1 MGITVKARVLLELGA
16 ELISSD
22 QIAIYELVKNSLDAR
37 ATRIKVCV
45 CITLPR
51 SEYLSIRQKIEQS
64 AKNNQGLSQDTIRQM
79 LDDSMEPTA
88 TQANRDAFL
97 EVALSPS
104 NTDYIQALDAAY
116 IQSNWVEITDDG
128 SGMSFEDLSSVYLTI
143 GTTYRLDDRLHD
155 SDHPV
160 LGEKGIGRL
169 SAVRLGDQLHVLTSK
184 KDDKTL
190 HELKIDWSII
200 KRDPRI
206 DLDEFPAVP
215 NVGPKKNNA
224 SDHGTTI
231 RMSNLTSEWS
241 IEKMESLAKTDFAK
255 LVDPFLTSFS
265 RPNVRLYFNGQSVDI
280 PSFQTRQLTY
290 AHARCSANFAFD
302 TDGKPILSGEVIY
315 KYYGQRKIF
324 SLEGMHLFSALALKG
339 KRPKRGEIFQP
350 ESMLMQQGLANL
362 GPFEMEAHWFNRQK
376 LRLDKPDGYEAALQ
390 WLKHWGGGLLLY
402 RDHYRVYPY
411 AESRDDWLDL
421 DGTALAAQGYK
432 MNRKQL
438 VGAVRISSRGNPH
451 LQDQTNREGLR
462 DTEEK
467 TALIALLRHILV
479 VEFKSY
485 LDAVE
490 GAQDESAAKEFPKLE
505 KRLEEAQKQA
515 LKQIQRLRANL
526 KAPEDISAINIL
538 LARMTD
544 MSEAWE
550 RSKMT
555 VRAYEEDIDKYV
567 HLAGVGLMTEFI
579 FHELARLSA
588 NALKLLQTYKPNN
601 ATENRQLR
609 NLRDQL
615 STLEKRIRV
624 LDPLSTPGRQKRESF
639 DLVQILKDTVE
650 MHEPQFERH
659 GIRVELAGL
668 GKLPVLIKAVRGQL
682 LQIVE
687 NFISNSVYWLKLF
700 ATTMEFEP
708 VISFSIDRAAN
719 TLTILDNGPG
729 IPEDRGEE
737 VFNAFFSTKPAGEG
751 RGMGLYIAKKLAEGN
766 AMKVALAEADEDRI
780 HHGFVVI
787 YGGAKDESS

>member
-22 QIAIYELVKNSLDAR
+22 QIAIYELVKNSLDAQ
-37 ATRIKVCV
+37 ATRIEVHV
-45 CITLPR
+45 RVTMPR
-51 SEYLSIRQKIEQS
+51 SEYLSIRQVLERS
-64 AKNNQGLSQDTIRQM
+64 AQRKESFSRETVRQM
-79 LDDSMEPTA
+79 LKAGMEPTA
-88 TQANRDAFL
+88 AQADRDAFL
-97 EVALSPS
+97 EMALPS
-104 NTDYIQALDAAY
+104 SNADYVQALDAAY
-116 IQSNWVEITDDG
+116 IRFNWVEINDDG
-128 SGMSFEDLSSVYLTI
+128 GGMSFEDLGGVYLTI
-143 GTTYRLDDRLHD
+143 GTTHRLDDRLRGG
-155 SDHPV
+155 DHTV

-184 KDDKTL
+184 KGDRTL
-190 HELKIDWSII
+190 HELKIDWSAI
-200 KRDPRI
+200 KRNPHLN
-206 DLDEFPAVP
+206 LDDFPAAP
-215 NVGPKKNNA
+215 NVGPKKNKA
-224 SDHGTTI
+224 HDHGTII

-241 IEKMESLAKTDFAK
+241 IEKMESVAKTDFAK

-280 PSFQTRQLTY
+280 PSFQTRQLAY
-290 AHARCSANFAFD
+290 AHARCSASFALD
-302 TDGKPILSGEVIY
+302 AGGQPVLSGEVTY
-315 KYYGQRKIF
+315 KSYGQSKTF
-324 SLEGMHLFSALALKG
+324 SLEGMHLLSALTLKG
-339 KRPKRGEIFQP
+339 KRPKTGEVFRP
-350 ESMLMQQGLANL
+350 AGTLMQGLASL
-362 GPFEMEAHWFNRQK
+362 GSFEMEAHWFNRQK
-376 LRLDKPDGYEAALQ
+376 LRLDKPDGYEAALH
-390 WLKHWGGGLLLY
+390 WLTRWGGGLLLY

-411 AESRDDWLDL
+411 AEPRDDWLDL
-421 DGTALAAQGYK
+421 DGIALATQGYK

-438 VGAVRISSRGNPH
+438 VGAVRISSRGNPY

-485 LDAVE
+485 LNAVE

-515 LKQIQRLRANL
+515 LKQVQHLRTKV
-526 KAPEDISAINIL
+526 KAPEDIAAINTL

-588 NALKLLQTYKPNN
+588 NALKLLQTYKPSN

-615 STLEKRIRV
+615 STLERRIRV
-624 LDPLSTPGRQKRESF
+624 LDPLSTPGRQRKESF
-639 DLVQILKDTVE
+639 DLGQMLRDVVE
-650 MHEPQFERH
+650 MHEPQFGRH
-659 GIRVELAGL
+659 GIRVDLAGL
-668 GKLPVLIKAVRGQL
+668 GKTPVLIKAVRGQL

-687 NFISNSVYWLKLF
+687 NFISNSVYWLKLL
-700 ATTMEFEP
+700 ATTTKFEP
-708 VISFSIDRAAN
+708 AISFSIDKVAK
-719 TLTILDNGPG
+719 TFTILDNGPG
-729 IPEDRGEE
+729 ISEDRGDE
-737 VFNAFFSTKPAGEG
+737 VFNAFFTTKPSGEG

-766 AMKVALAEADEDRI
+766 AMEIALSEADEDRI
-780 HHGFVVI
+780 HHGFVVT
-787 YGGAKDESS
+787 YRGAMDGGS